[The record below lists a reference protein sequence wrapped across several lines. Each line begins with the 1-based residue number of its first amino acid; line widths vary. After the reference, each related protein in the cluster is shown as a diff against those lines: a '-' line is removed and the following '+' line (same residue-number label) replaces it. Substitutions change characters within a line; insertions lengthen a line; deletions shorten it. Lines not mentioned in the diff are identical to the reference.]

1 MTLFSTNSIFHM
13 QFRQPMLI
21 PTTDPLI
28 TINQFW
34 LKQAFPENIRADT
47 WVVFS
52 VDLRRRF
59 LQYHERL
66 SDPMPSPL
74 VLSSTCKTLN
84 KEWETMLEAW
94 TGEIVQG
101 EDCFGTL
108 ALTLVGGNESTMN
121 KPRLWYAALAL
132 NLNLTI
138 LYQTIRIPPL
148 ERLPPPPPGPYSL
161 QLKSNPAFHAC
172 MLAATEVLRS
182 FNVLDEDQL
191 KYGSDTLLHFSVY
204 ASTFLSAL
212 SRNTEQYNF
221 EQHEIEHIRDLILSV
236 ADRLESAGA
245 YPESSP
251 ALHANKLRSLV
262 RASLGSR
269 SFDEAGGQA
278 SAAAEREALI
288 PPSVGFEG
296 QFSAPIPAPD
306 QTPNAAMGEIDIMLG
321 GFPWGGGM
329 GMDGWAGP
337 GSAPQVDPALFDQ
350 GGSAP
355 MPGRDEG
362 SVYANGARRAQSPPL
377 PLHGGHA

>member
-74 VLSSTCKTLN
+74 MLSSVCKNL
-84 KEWETMLEAW
+84 KEEWRTMLQAW
-94 TGEIVQG
+94 TNEILQG
-101 EDCFGTL
+101 EGCFGTL
-108 ALTLVGGNESTMN
+108 ALTLVGGNESTMY

-161 QLKSNPAFHAC
+161 QLKSIPAFHNC
-172 MLAATEVLRS
+172 MLAASDVLHH
-182 FNVLDEDQL
+182 FNDLDKDQL

-204 ASTFLSAL
+204 ASTFLGAL
-212 SRNTEQYNF
+212 SRNPEQYGF
-221 EQHEIEHIRDLILSV
+221 EQHEVEHIRDLILSV
-236 ADRLESAGA
+236 ADRLESASA

-288 PPSVGFEG
+288 PPSVGFDG
-296 QFSAPIPAPD
+296 QFNAPIPAPD